1 MILEILRQAQ
11 DDSVFWGGASRLLLL
26 RLLLLRLLLRVRYF
40 AFARRIGAR
49 NFAVSLAM
57 TL

>member
-11 DDSVFWGGASRLLLL
+11 DDSVFWGGAS